1 VRLARL
7 FITAKN
13 NSLFFDYLGNDAQEN
28 SPFLFQNLNVEED
41 CIKNMFDIKTRAIM
55 PLVDAARLFTLY
67 FDLKGINNT
76 YVRFKQLSSL
86 IPNTRDLNCAE
97 AFDFIKIQDPRRSK
111 NENSGNI

>member
-1 VRLARL
+1 
-7 FITAKN
+7 
-13 NSLFFDYLGNDAQEN
+13 
-28 SPFLFQNLNVEED
+28 
-41 CIKNMFDIKTRAIM
+41 MFDIKTRAIM

-86 IPNTRDLNCAE
+86 IPNTRNLNCAE

-111 NENSGNI
+111 MKIQAIYKFRRIIKKLIGKLKCAFTNERIEN